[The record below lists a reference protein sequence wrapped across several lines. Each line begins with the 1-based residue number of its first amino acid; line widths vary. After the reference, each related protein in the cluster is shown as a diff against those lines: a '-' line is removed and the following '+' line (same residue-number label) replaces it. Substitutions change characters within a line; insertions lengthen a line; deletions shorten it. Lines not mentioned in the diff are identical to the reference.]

1 MANPL
6 LSALPESPLSVAQM
20 VAGLQATRDGYLA
33 DLYNDATNNGSGT
46 GGGTQPDYNL
56 DGRSVSRNAWREHL
70 TKLVADINLQIN
82 MLQPYSL
89 KSVSG

>member
-6 LSALPESPLSVAQM
+6 LSTLPEQPLNVAQM

-33 DLYNDATNNGSGT
+33 DLYTDATNNGSGT
-46 GGGTQPDYNL
+46 GGGTQPDYSL
-56 DGRSVSRNAWREHL
+56 DGRTVSRNAWREHL
-70 TKLVADINLQIN
+70 QKQVQAINQQII

-89 KSVSG
+89 RSVAG